1 MASPASKLPRLLSI
15 AATCCAAAHPVSAQ
29 DTLRYEPVGTVALY
43 RQVPHPSRVV
53 LFLSGD
59 GGWNLGVVDMARSLS
74 ALDALVVG
82 IDLPRYLERL
92 ASSSERC
99 SYPPADLEGLS
110 QYVQRRL
117 GFETYVNP
125 IVVGYSSGATL
136 AYTTLV
142 QAPAGTFAGAI
153 SMGFCSDQ
161 TLAKALCR
169 QNELD
174 WEPDP
179 VKNDYR
185 FRAVAHAPA
194 PWVVLHGDQDQVC
207 APSAVQDF
215 VKGMEGASV
224 VPLPGV
230 GHGFSVQRNWM
241 PQFRDA
247 FRGMVAPR
255 PSPERSP
262 SPVGSTSPVGDL
274 PLTELPAEGD
284 GRDLAVLVTG
294 DGGWAGIDQQIGKA
308 LQSQGVPVVGLS
320 SLKYFWNARTPD
332 AAAAD
337 LARIL
342 GHYLD
347 VWRKDSVLLVGYSFG
362 AEVLPFMVNRLPE
375 ALRQR
380 VKVLALLAPGSTADF
395 TFHVGDWFG
404 QAGRDALPTIPEA
417 KRVAVPAFLC
427 LYGKDDTESV
437 CPAVAPPAV
446 AVQLPGGHHFGGD
459 YQAIAARVLAEARS
473 R

>member
-1 MASPASKLPRLLSI
+1 MSASAQTSRLPGLLLAI
-15 AATCCAAAHPVSAQ
+15 ATCWAFAHPAAAQ
-29 DTLRYEPVGTVALY
+29 DTLRYEPVGTVSLY
-43 RQVPHPSRVV
+43 RQAPHPARVV

-82 IDLPRYLERL
+82 IDLPRYLARL
-92 ASSSERC
+92 GSSSERC

-117 GFETYVNP
+117 GFADYVNP
-125 IVVGYSSGATL
+125 ILVGYSSGATL

-142 QAPAGTFAGAI
+142 QAPVGAFAGAI

-161 TLAKALCR
+161 TLAKPLCR

-174 WEPDP
+174 WEPNP
-179 VKNDYR
+179 LKSDYR
-185 FRAVAHAPA
+185 FRAVARAPA

-215 VKGMEGASV
+215 VKGMDGASV
-224 VPLPGV
+224 VRLPGV

-247 FRGMVAPR
+247 FRGLAPAAPTPPAR
-255 PSPERSP
+255 
-262 SPVGSTSPVGDL
+262 TASPVGDL
-274 PLTELPAEGD
+274 PLTELPAAGD
-284 GRDLAVLVTG
+284 GRELAVLVTG
-294 DGGWAGIDQQIGKA
+294 DGGWAGIGEQIG
-308 LQSQGVPVVGLS
+308 Q
-320 SLKYFWNARTPD
+320 
-332 AAAAD
+332 AAD

-347 VWRKDSVLLVGYSFG
+347 AWKRDSVLLVGYSFG
-362 AEVLPFMVNRLPE
+362 AEVLPFMVNRLPD

-380 VKVLALLAPGSTADF
+380 VRVLALLAPSPTADF

-404 QAGRDALPTIPEA
+404 HSGRDARPTVPEA
-417 KRVAVPAFLC
+417 KRVDVPGFLC
-427 LYGKDDTESV
+427 LYGTDDTESV

-459 YQAIAARVLAEARS
+459 YQAIASRILAEARK